1 MAKTRDEIIADIKKK
16 RPHLTDVE
24 ARQLL
29 ETLETFCELVINY
42 TLKSGGDEEG
52 NWLLIPII
60 ISKTHRVST

>member
-52 NWLLIPII
+52 N
-60 ISKTHRVST
+60 

>member
-42 TLKSGGDEEG
+42 TLKHGDLEEDE
-52 NWLLIPII
+52 
-60 ISKTHRVST
+60 